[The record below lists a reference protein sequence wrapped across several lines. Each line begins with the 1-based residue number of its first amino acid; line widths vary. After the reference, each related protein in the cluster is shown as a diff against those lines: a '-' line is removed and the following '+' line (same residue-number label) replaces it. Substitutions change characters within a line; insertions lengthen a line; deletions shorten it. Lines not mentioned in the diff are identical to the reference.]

1 MSSRPAAQRRPTTQT
16 RSPRAISQRKAPERR
31 TVFLLVPVAILLV
44 VGLGAVWSA
53 SSVVAIRD
61 GLDQHAI
68 FQKQLVFVAAG
79 VVAMFVASRI
89 PYRTYQSWAP
99 AILVLSIIGL
109 VATMA
114 FGSTRGGAERWI
126 EYGPITIQTS
136 EFSKFAVVVFLSA
149 TLARKEKHL
158 RSFTHLVVPVSVS
171 LGLTSVLLLYQP
183 DLGTTLL
190 IVGSAFAVLVASAA
204 RFLHVAGLGLGSIG
218 MAVLVAMAAPYRR
231 ARVLAFLDPNPDP
244 LGDGLQTFQSLV
256 ALGTGGLFGVGLGA
270 SRARWSF
277 LPNAHT
283 DFIFAIIGEEQG
295 LAGALVVMALFVLFA
310 VVGTAV
316 ALRAKDQFGRL
327 LAIGI
332 VTWISLQAIV
342 NIGGVVKALPITG
355 VPLPFVSAGGSAMIV
370 NLAVVGI
377 LVNIARSGLVAA
389 RGRSR

>member
-1 MSSRPAAQRRPTTQT
+1 MSSRTAHQPSSANVART
-16 RSPRAISQRKAPERR
+16 PRVLAHRKAPERR

-53 SSVVAIRD
+53 SSVAAIRD

-68 FQKQLVFVAAG
+68 FQKQIVFVAAG
-79 VVAMFVASRI
+79 IVALFAATRV
-89 PYRTYQSWAP
+89 PYRIYQKWAP
-99 AILVLSIIGL
+99 AILVLSTIGL
-109 VATMA
+109 IATMV

-126 EYGPITIQTS
+126 EYGPITLQTS
-136 EFSKFAVVVFLSA
+136 EFSKFAVIVFLSA
-149 TLARKEKHL
+149 TLTRKEKHL
-158 RSFTHLVVPVSVS
+158 KSFTHLVVPVAVS
-171 LGLTSVLLLYQP
+171 LGLTSVLLLEQP

-190 IVGSAFAVLVASAA
+190 IGGAAFAVLTASAA
-204 RFLHVAGLGLGSIG
+204 RFLHVAGLGLGSLG
-218 MAVLVAMAAPYRR
+218 LAVLVAMAAPYRR

-295 LAGALVVMALFVLFA
+295 LAGALVVLLLFVMFGF
-310 VVGTAV
+310 VGTVV

-370 NLAVVGI
+370 NLAVVGV
-377 LVNIARSGLVAA
+377 LVNIARSGRAQP
-389 RGRSR
+389 GSRTR